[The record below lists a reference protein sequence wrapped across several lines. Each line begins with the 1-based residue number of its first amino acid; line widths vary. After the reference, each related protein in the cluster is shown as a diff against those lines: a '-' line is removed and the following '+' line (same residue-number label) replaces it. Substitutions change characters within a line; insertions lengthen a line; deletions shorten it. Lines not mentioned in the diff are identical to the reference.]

1 MNQNITGEEYLALKQ
16 SILEKVFVNMNKEQR
31 EAILQ
36 TEGPV
41 LILAGAGSGKTT
53 VLVNRVANIMRF
65 GKAAGLSVV
74 PSFITD
80 DDITFLKGFAEGKES
95 DLERLGAIMAV
106 DAPRPW
112 NILAITFTNKAA
124 GELKERL
131 QSMLGE
137 AATDIMA
144 ATFHSAC
151 VRILRREIEALGYEK
166 SFTIYDS
173 DDSLRVIKGAM
184 KAEGV
189 DDKNFPPKAV
199 LSAIGRAKDEMLT
212 PEEYAAANQGDYRA
226 GVVAKLYKAYQQTIK
241 GANAVDFDDIIVL
254 TVRLFTEFPQVL
266 EHYQNKYKYIM
277 VDEYQDTNH
286 AQYKLVSMLAE
297 KHKNLCVVGDDDQSI
312 YKFRGATIENILQFE
327 NQFKGAKVI
336 RLEQNYRCTQR
347 ILDAANAVI
356 SHNRERKGKTL
367 WTDNSSGEQV
377 RLNRSADEQSEA
389 RFVVDTVLQNVEDGA
404 KYKDHAILY
413 RMNAQ
418 SNMLERAF
426 VKAGVPYKI
435 VGGLRFFERKEIRNI
450 VAYLSIINNP
460 SDVIRLKRIINEP
473 KRGIGD
479 STVAAVEDIAEGLGI
494 TMFEVLKNADSY
506 ERIQRKSKPLLD
518 FANIITE
525 LTVIAETQ
533 PLTELLDALLEKT
546 GYTAFLNSQG
556 FEGQTRLEN
565 IEELKSTII
574 KFAEENEDGDLSQFL
589 EEIALYTDM
598 DRTNLDDDVVV
609 MMTLHSAKGLEF
621 SYVFITGF
629 EDGIFPGRMS
639 MNSQAEIEEE
649 RRLAYVGIT
658 RAKKQLYITTAAQR
672 LLFGQT
678 TRNRLSRF
686 VGEIPQ
692 SLLET
697 NDETLRIGH
706 AAAIGGGGVNAVS
719 PYSISTG
726 GLSASSASGVEQ
738 VKLKLAVGDIVAHK
752 TFGEGMVLSVTPMAN
767 DLLVE
772 AAFDKAGT
780 KKVMANFA
788 RLEKL

>member
-1 MNQNITGEEYLALKQ
+1 MNKKITASDYVTLKQ
-16 SILEKVFVNMNKEQR
+16 NALNKVFENMNPEQFK
-31 EAILQ
+31 AVLQ
-36 TEGPV
+36 TDGPV

-53 VLVNRVANIMRF
+53 VLVNRVANIVRF
-65 GKAAGLSVV
+65 GRASMSQEVPQWVTEDDALWLKA
-74 PSFITD
+74 
-80 DDITFLKGFAEGKES
+80 FAEGKETNI
-95 DLERLGAIMAV
+95 ERLADIIAV
-106 DAPRPW
+106 DLPKPW

-131 QSMLGE
+131 GAMLGE

-151 VRILRREIEALGYEK
+151 VRILRREIEALGYTK
-166 SFTIYDS
+166 SFTIYDTE
-173 DDSLRVIKGAM
+173 DSLRVIKAAM
-184 KAEGV
+184 KTMEI
-189 DDKNFPPKAV
+189 DDKTFPPKSV
-199 LSAIGRAKDEMLT
+199 LSSIGKAKDEMQT
-212 PEEYAAANQGDYRA
+212 PEDYANESSGDYRA
-226 GVVAKLYKAYQQTIK
+226 SVVGKLYKSYQQTLK
-241 GANAVDFDDIIVL
+241 NANAVDFDDIIVL
-254 TVRLFTEFPQVL
+254 TVRLFTEFPEVL
-266 EHYQNKYKYIM
+266 EHYQNRYKYIM

-286 AQYKLVSMLAE
+286 AQYKLVSLLSK
-297 KHKNLCVVGDDDQSI
+297 KHQNLCVVGDDDQSI
-312 YKFRGATIENILQFE
+312 YKFRGANIENILSFEKQFD
-327 NQFKGAKVI
+327 GAKVI
-336 RLEQNYRCTQR
+336 RLEQNYRCTQH

-356 SHNRERKGKTL
+356 AHNTERKGKTL
-367 WTDNSSGEQV
+367 WTDNDTGSQV
-377 RLNRSADEQSEA
+377 KLNRCADEQSEA
-389 RFVVDTVLQNVEDGA
+389 RFVVDTVLQNIEDGA

-435 VGGLRFFERKEIRNI
+435 VGGLRFFERKEIRDV

-460 SDVIRLKRIINEP
+460 SDIVRLKRVINEP

-479 STVAAVEDIAEGLGI
+479 NTVAAVEEIADGLGI
-494 TMFEVLKNADSY
+494 SMFEVLQNADSY
-506 ERIQRKSKPLLD
+506 AQIQRKSKPLLE
-518 FANIITE
+518 FVKTINE
-525 LTVIAETQ
+525 LTEISQ
-533 PLTELLDALLEKT
+533 NRPLGELLDELLLKT
-546 GYTAFLNSQG
+546 GYTNFLLTQG

-565 IEELKSTII
+565 IEELKSTIV
-574 KFAEENEDGDLSQFL
+574 KFDEENEGGDLSQFL

-598 DRTNLDDDVVV
+598 DRTDLSDDVVL

-621 SYVFITGF
+621 PYVFITGF

-639 MNSQAEIEEE
+639 MNSSAEIEEE

-672 LLFGQT
+672 LIFGQT

-686 VGEIPQ
+686 VGEIPMT
-692 SLLET
+692 LLDVT
-697 NDETLRIGH
+697 DETLRIGH
-706 AAAIGGGGVNAVS
+706 AAAVGSISNVN

-726 GLSASSASGVEQ
+726 GLSASSSTGVEQ
-738 VKLKLAVGDIVAHK
+738 VKLKLAPGDIVSHK

-772 AAFDKAGT
+772 AAFDKGGT

-788 RLEKL
+788 RLTKL